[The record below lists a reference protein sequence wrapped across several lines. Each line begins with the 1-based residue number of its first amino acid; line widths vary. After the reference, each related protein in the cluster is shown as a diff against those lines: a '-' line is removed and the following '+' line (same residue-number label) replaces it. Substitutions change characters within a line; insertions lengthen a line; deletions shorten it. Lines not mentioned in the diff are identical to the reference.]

1 MCLTGAVILCKTFVT
16 VKGENA
22 SHAHQQVLTS
32 SRNSLLQCTECK
44 LLLHFCA
51 MPSQRDVSKR
61 ALVTLLLLLSA
72 TYVVPISICRDSP
85 DEVVLGACRKVVRKV
100 NPDRGGLLADAQKLT
115 AARDNWDAARRSKKS
130 AGRPRKEDAKQ
141 APSKDL
147 SQLTAVCVSF

>member
-1 MCLTGAVILCKTFVT
+1 
-16 VKGENA
+16 
-22 SHAHQQVLTS
+22 
-32 SRNSLLQCTECK
+32 
-44 LLLHFCA
+44 

-85 DEVVLGACRKVVRKV
+85 DEVVLGAYRKVVRKV
-100 NPDRGGLLADAQKLT
+100 HPDRGGLLADAQKLT
-115 AARDNWDAARRSKKS
+115 AARDNWDTARRSKKS